1 MQFARYEACIA
12 EEPLRAELARL
23 QDEWFLTPRQAEAVD
38 RALNAVRAA
47 HEALTAGLTPDVVLT
62 EAEGALDALGELTG
76 RTARE
81 DMVTRI
87 FERFCVGK

>member
-1 MQFARYEACIA
+1 MKRHLNVLGCLQGAGILPFADELLPFA
-12 EEPLRAELARL
+12 E
-23 QDEWFLTPRQAEAVD
+23 
-38 RALNAVRAA
+38 RAA

-81 DMVTRI
+81 EMVTRI

>member
-1 MQFARYEACIA
+1 MDREMRRQYTVLVDFLGHILGPDYEVALHELKDDSNEIIA
-12 EEPLRAELARL
+12 IA
-23 QDEWFLTPRQAEAVD
+23 
-38 RALNAVRAA
+38 N
-47 HEALTAGLTPDVVLT
+47 
-62 EAEGALDALGELTG
+62 GELTG